1 MHSKERELGQS
12 VPPFSPDETPMYC
25 SSSQSCLALTGKLRR
40 LFWSPH
46 SLVPVLV
53 QLITHNVYLSGL
65 LRQRREVRSF
75 ALSRQEVSNDDC
87 KIPGAEEQIP

>member
-1 MHSKERELGQS
+1 
-12 VPPFSPDETPMYC
+12 
-25 SSSQSCLALTGKLRR
+25 
-40 LFWSPH
+40 
-46 SLVPVLV
+46 VLV